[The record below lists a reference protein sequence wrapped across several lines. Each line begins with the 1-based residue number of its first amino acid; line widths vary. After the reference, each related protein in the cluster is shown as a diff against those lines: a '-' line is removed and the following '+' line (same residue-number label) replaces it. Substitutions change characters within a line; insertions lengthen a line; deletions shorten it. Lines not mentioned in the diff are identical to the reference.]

1 MHPFA
6 SRYAADFTLVAGVAK
21 TIDIPI
27 DGARN
32 WRFVLKNTG
41 STNAVTAMTVARA
54 PLGVSELVE
63 DATSVTTG
71 IPLAAAAS
79 LPIVGTNEPVT
90 TLRVVLTSTSGTTV
104 RIAGGGR

>member
-21 TIDIPI
+21 TIDLPV
-27 DGARN
+27 DGAIN

-41 STNAVTAMTVARA
+41 GTNAVTAMTVARY
-54 PLGVSELVE
+54 PLGSGELGE
-63 DATSVTTG
+63 SATSVTTD
-71 IPLAAAAS
+71 IPLAAGAS
-79 LPIVGTNEPVT
+79 LPIVGTNEPIT